1 MCSAQTT
8 TIKPRC
14 EFCIKGQVASFG
26 VLKCPPYVGG
36 TMSDDGS
43 STSTSEKL
51 AGPVPVYAPA
61 MVFLGAWGVLLAVL
75 NMFSMAHPTQHVSW
89 GGLLTFEATNA
100 AFGEAIDG
108 FHYEVMG
115 DTVFLVACFA
125 FIGFGLK
132 TINQH
137 REVPDWFKGLLINDM
152 WPALNDASVGGG
164 QRTTAAWCLLLGL
177 GFYFYFGIAHSAWID
192 VGVYSVTI
200 ALVAMGFALNHAS
213 RVPPGDE
220 NID

>member
-1 MCSAQTT
+1 
-8 TIKPRC
+8 
-14 EFCIKGQVASFG
+14 
-26 VLKCPPYVGG
+26 
-36 TMSDDGS
+36 
-43 STSTSEKL
+43 
-51 AGPVPVYAPA
+51 
-61 MVFLGAWGVLLAVL
+61 
-75 NMFSMAHPTQHVSW
+75 
-89 GGLLTFEATNA
+89 
-100 AFGEAIDG
+100 
-108 FHYEVMG
+108 MG

-132 TINQH
+132 TIHQH

-177 GFYFYFGIAHSAWID
+177 GFYFYFGFAHSAWID
-192 VGVYSVTI
+192 VRVYSVTI

-220 NID
+220 TID

>member
-1 MCSAQTT
+1 MLPT
-8 TIKPRC
+8 TIRPRC
-14 EFCIKGQVASFG
+14 EQVLWARAIPFG
-26 VLKCPPYVGG
+26 VLKCTTPVGDGMSDDVGG
-36 TMSDDGS
+36 TNTTKKVD
-43 STSTSEKL
+43 
-51 AGPVPVYAPA
+51 GPVPVYAPA
-61 MVFLGAWGVLLAVL
+61 MVFMGAWGVLLAFL

-177 GFYFYFGIAHSAWID
+177 GFYFYFGFAHSAWID